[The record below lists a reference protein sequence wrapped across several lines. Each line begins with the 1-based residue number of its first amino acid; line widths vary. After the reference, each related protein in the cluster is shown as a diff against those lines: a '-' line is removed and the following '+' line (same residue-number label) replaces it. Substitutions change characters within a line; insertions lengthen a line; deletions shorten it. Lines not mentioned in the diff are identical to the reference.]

1 MNKVQLIDNYSERS
15 FIVIGETYPIK
26 DKLKQLGGSFNTA
39 LKHNGLIVVGWV
51 FSIKRLEHIRTFI
64 NSFIAPVQ
72 IEQPVKVVLPEVKP
86 LPVIEVKKEV
96 EQVKPISVVKT
107 NFKMLVKLSGFVD
120 MQKEFT
126 NEKEL
131 TKFLVDI
138 KERRVKAVHNA
149 LGLFGNVKSMFE
161 WYKYEL
167 PKLTEDEQEAFNNA
181 ETNEDRLK
189 AIRPIF
195 EKYAVPHLK
204 IEFTNLNK

>member
-1 MNKVQLIDNYSERS
+1 MNKVQLIENYSERA

-26 DKLKQLGGSFNTA
+26 DKLKHLGGSFNKG
-39 LKHNGLIVVGWV
+39 LKHNGNQVIGWV
-51 FSIKRLEHIRTFI
+51 FSKKRLNEV
-64 NSFIAPVQ
+64 SKFIANLVTVKIDKAEVKEVIKSQ
-72 IEQPVKVVLPEVKP
+72 VKTKVVE
-86 LPVIEVKKEV
+86 
-96 EQVKPISVVKT
+96 KT

-149 LGLFGNVKSMFE
+149 LGLSGNVKSMFE

-167 PKLTEDEQEAFNNA
+167 PKLTEDEQEAFDNV